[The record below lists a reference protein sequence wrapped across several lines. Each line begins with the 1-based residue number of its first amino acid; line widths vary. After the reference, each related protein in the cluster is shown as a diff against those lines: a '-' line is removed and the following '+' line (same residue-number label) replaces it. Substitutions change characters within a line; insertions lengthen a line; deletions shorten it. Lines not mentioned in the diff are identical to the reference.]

1 FNRIKLVYTSKLIDY
16 PVSYQTRHTLAI
28 LHNNEGICEM
38 VSIVRQACMAPLS
51 PQNLFNIAKI
61 EEGRDKQWI
70 RNLNQITK
78 RNSERALELQSLRVD
93 LNFFDWDQE
102 LVSYGRKAQEQ
113 INSNIFHPSFASHI
127 TDFDETTKCLACH
140 SFPKCTA
147 RGDPMPEVCMV
158 CDNCVR
164 RMADNPSFVNV
175 KSNMQKML
183 EVIDA
188 ISKVKQQFGHLPVYQ
203 EKFPRILKTKEDA
216 FLLLDDL
223 VLLEINLNSLDES
236 SDGCDNIIDNPDD
249 IINIDNTSSS
259 LGKRVRKDEEHDGTK
274 KIIIDFSNHPLLE
287 TYSKLLFNLQNHHV
301 EEDSQ
306 RARHLSIMLEWSV
319 VNYELFNEA
328 GWIETKLLSPDQM
341 REVLDKLARETTLSS
356 LSFRDVDF
364 HPELVEYA
372 IGRGEIQIL

>member
-1 FNRIKLVYTSKLIDY
+1 TS
-16 PVSYQTRHTLAI
+16 AI
-28 LHNNEGICEM
+28 
-38 VSIVRQACMAPLS
+38 V
-51 PQNLFNIAKI
+51 
-61 EEGRDKQWI
+61 
-70 RNLNQITK
+70 
-78 RNSERALELQSLRVD
+78 
-93 LNFFDWDQE
+93 
-102 LVSYGRKAQEQ
+102 
-113 INSNIFHPSFASHI
+113 
-127 TDFDETTKCLACH
+127 
-140 SFPKCTA
+140 
-147 RGDPMPEVCMV
+147 
-158 CDNCVR
+158 
-164 RMADNPSFVNV
+164 
-175 KSNMQKML
+175 
-183 EVIDA
+183 
-188 ISKVKQQFGHLPVYQ
+188 
-203 EKFPRILKTKEDA
+203 
-216 FLLLDDL
+216 
-223 VLLEINLNSLDES
+223 EINLNSLDES